1 MTRHFFTLYLSI
13 VIVLAAVSWGQDRLW
28 QSYGGVAASELPQAG
43 VLAVVRRQLQA
54 VPNAQ
59 RVDFV
64 ANAARETGL
73 DLELLE
79 PQDVAG
85 AGEIDALALG
95 KPVLMNG
102 ADGRSWLLQRQ
113 DGRVLAFRFENEAR
127 RLPDWLLAFVFYTA
141 IALVIMVW
149 LWPMTRDLRSLE
161 RSTVRFGDRNWSFD
175 NRIATRSPVY
185 PLAEAFR
192 RMAARIDGLIGSHK
206 DMSNALSHEIKTP
219 LARMRFEIELARVAA
234 DREAL
239 QRHLDHLN
247 TDITELNSFVTATLE
262 YAVLERA
269 EMSLNIAPHD
279 FTTIVPAVTE
289 SVKRGE
295 RADLS
300 IQCEVD
306 RDAKTVVCD
315 VHLMETVLRNLLYNA
330 IRHARRQIRV
340 TFAVVAQQRYRLCV
354 EDDGPGIAEADRERV
369 FGSFVQLGRPTGQKS
384 GFGLG
389 LANGTA
395 AARTS
400 SRRRSAERGSSSTGA
415 RASRTSYS
423 PPQHY
428 NKEELPWTRTPRRTK
443 SSTARLSAKVKRTTT
458 CRCSS
463 ASTSRAPIVSHGTG
477 QPSSSRSSGCSTG
490 GCTAWRSATCSCCR
504 SRS

>member
-1 MTRHFFTLYLSI
+1 MARHFFTLYLSI
-13 VIVLAAVSWGQDRLW
+13 VVVLAAVSWGQDRLW
-28 QSYGGVAASELPQAG
+28 QSYGGVEASQLPQAG
-43 VLAVVRRQLQA
+43 VLAIVRRQLQS
-54 VPNAQ
+54 VPNSQ

-64 ANAARETGL
+64 AKVARDTGL
-73 DLELLE
+73 DLDLLE

-85 AGEIDALALG
+85 ASEIAGLARG

-102 ADGRSWLLQRQ
+102 TDGRAWLLQRLEQ
-113 DGRVLAFRFENEAR
+113 DGRVLAFRFENDARR
-127 RLPDWLLAFVFYTA
+127 RLPDWLLSFVFYTA

-289 SVKRGE
+289 SVKRGA
-295 RADLS
+295 RADLN

-330 IRHARRQIRV
+330 IRHANRHIRV

-369 FGSFVQLGRPTGQKS
+369 FGSFVQLGRPAGAKT

-389 LANGTA
+389 LAIVKRIVEWHGG
-395 AARTS
+395 
-400 SRRRSAERGSSSTGA
+400 SAHVEPSTLGGA
-415 RASRTSYS
+415 RFVVDWR
-423 PPQHY
+423 
-428 NKEELPWTRTPRRTK
+428 
-443 SSTARLSAKVKRTTT
+443 AR
-458 CRCSS
+458 
-463 ASTSRAPIVSHGTG
+463 
-477 QPSSSRSSGCSTG
+477 
-490 GCTAWRSATCSCCR
+490 
-504 SRS
+504 

>member
-1 MTRHFFTLYLSI
+1 MTRHFLTLYLSI
-13 VIVLAAVSWGQDRLW
+13 VLVLAAVSWGQERLS
-28 QSYGGVAASELPQAG
+28 QSYGGSTEVSELPQAG
-43 VLAVVRRQLQA
+43 VLAIVRRQLQA
-54 VPNAQ
+54 VPNPQ
-59 RVDFV
+59 RADFV
-64 ANAARETGL
+64 AAAARDTGL

-85 AGEIDALALG
+85 ASEIAGLARG
-95 KPVLMNG
+95 KPVLMDG
-102 ADGRSWLLQRQ
+102 ADGRSWILQRLEQ
-113 DGRVLAFRFENEAR
+113 DGRVLAFRFENEQQR
-127 RLPDWLLAFVFYTA
+127 RLPDRIVALVFYAA

-149 LWPMTRDLRSLE
+149 LWPMTRDLRTLE

-175 NRIATRSPVY
+175 TRIATRSPVF

-192 RMAARIDGLIGSHK
+192 RMAARIDALIGSHK

-247 TDITELNSFVTATLE
+247 TDVTELNAFVTATLE

-279 FTTIVPAVTE
+279 FTAIVPAVTE
-289 SVKRGE
+289 SVKRGA
-295 RADLS
+295 RAGLG

-306 RDAKTVVCD
+306 SDAIAVVCD

-330 IRHARRQIRV
+330 IRHANRQIRV
-340 TFAVVAQQRYRLCV
+340 TFAIVAQQRYRLCV

-369 FGSFVQLGRPTGQKS
+369 FDSFVQLGRPTGEKT

-389 LANGTA
+389 LAIVKRIVEWHGG
-395 AARTS
+395 
-400 SRRRSAERGSSSTGA
+400 SAHVEQSGLGGA
-415 RASRTSYS
+415 RFVVDWR
-423 PPQHY
+423 
-428 NKEELPWTRTPRRTK
+428 
-443 SSTARLSAKVKRTTT
+443 AR
-458 CRCSS
+458 
-463 ASTSRAPIVSHGTG
+463 
-477 QPSSSRSSGCSTG
+477 
-490 GCTAWRSATCSCCR
+490 
-504 SRS
+504 